1 MTLDNQPFPISIY
14 LIQGAL
20 WQFSWCRAI
29 KRLVSFQVP
38 ACSSMSGDWSW
49 FCDCVNVRFKNG
61 NETTGA
67 KSFDGGTRAGGG
79 GNGRFPLFVYH
90 CSFSCFLQLNRIWNW
105 GRGFYWHGRGGIV
118 SLDVA
123 SNAIRSQY
131 NRIPGRPAMICWNK
145 TVEIGASGWYTLRQ
159 FPFLFVSV

>member
-1 MTLDNQPFPISIY
+1 MTVFVVQGNQAFGFISSPSLQFNVGRLKLVLRLCKRPIQKWEWNDRS
-14 LIQGAL
+14 QKFR
-20 WQFSWCRAI
+20 WRNQS
-29 KRLVSFQVP
+29 
-38 ACSSMSGDWSW
+38 
-49 FCDCVNVRFKNG
+49 
-61 NETTGA
+61 
-67 KSFDGGTRAGGG
+67 GGG
-79 GNGRFPLFVYH
+79 VNGRFPLFVYH